1 MGGGEPTHSARYQS
15 QDLGENMRNELLLL
29 NRHLLDDVA
38 VFSSSERRVTTSGKR
53 RVPYQSIS

>member
-1 MGGGEPTHSARYQS
+1 
-15 QDLGENMRNELLLL
+15 MRNELLLL